1 MKHIFIINP
10 MALNGQV
17 SRKIRKKL
25 EEIKAKTGFDYLVFD
40 SEYQGHEKVLAER
53 ICTIF
58 SDEPLRFYACG
69 GSGTFQR
76 MLSGITNLTLS
87 EAACCPLGLTND
99 FIKCFGAD
107 SYPKFMDIEK
117 LISGSSIPMDIIE
130 LNGEARAVNTLSI
143 GFESCFKTFSFFQDL
158 SMINKNLP
166 YTLMPAIVI
175 LKDTS
180 LDYLIDIDGQRYDG
194 KYVLLHFANG
204 ICFGSN
210 MYPLSYAVPDD
221 GRLEIM
227 LFKANTRMTTLRSLK
242 DFAHGNTE
250 KIGYK
255 AIITDGSQIHIKRA
269 DGKPII
275 ANIDGEAIEYKDIK
289 ATLLHKKLNFIV
301 PDGVSLCRTQHNE
314 HTEAEHEQ

>member
-10 MALNGQV
+10 MAMNGQV

-117 LISGSSIPMDIIE
+117 LISGGSVPMDII
-130 LNGEARAVNTLSI
+130 
-143 GFESCFKTFSFFQDL
+143 
-158 SMINKNLP
+158 
-166 YTLMPAIVI
+166 
-175 LKDTS
+175 
-180 LDYLIDIDGQRYDG
+180 
-194 KYVLLHFANG
+194 
-204 ICFGSN
+204 
-210 MYPLSYAVPDD
+210 
-221 GRLEIM
+221 
-227 LFKANTRMTTLRSLK
+227 
-242 DFAHGNTE
+242 
-250 KIGYK
+250 
-255 AIITDGSQIHIKRA
+255 
-269 DGKPII
+269 
-275 ANIDGEAIEYKDIK
+275 
-289 ATLLHKKLNFIV
+289 
-301 PDGVSLCRTQHNE
+301 
-314 HTEAEHEQ
+314 